1 MEIKIK
7 NLKKYFGKK
16 QILNIDEMQFPIGR
30 CHTIMGVN
38 GCGKT
43 TLLKLIAGL
52 DKNYKGEILYNNSKL
67 TRDKYRDITYVGQK
81 SYLLKGTVID
91 NIEYPLKL
99 RKYSKEIIEEKTN
112 EYIKLFQLEDIQRQC
127 TSTLSSGEGQ
137 RLALARAL
145 VFNPK
150 LLILDEAMANI
161 NEDFVFKI
169 ENILKEKSK
178 DMNIIVVSHN
188 LEQAKRLGENHILE
202 IN

>member
-30 CHTIMGVN
+30 CHIIMGIN

-112 EYIKLFQLEDIQRQC
+112 EYIKLFQLEEIQRQC

-169 ENILKEKSK
+169 EDILKEKSK

-188 LEQAKRLGENHILE
+188 LEQAKRLGKNHILE

>member
-7 NLKKYFGKK
+7 NLKKHFGKK
-16 QILNIDEMQFPIGR
+16 QILDIKDLEFPMGK

-52 DKNYKGEILYNNSKL
+52 DKNYSGEIFYNNFKL
-67 TRDKYRDITYVGQK
+67 TRDKYKDITYVGQK
-81 SYLLKGTVID
+81 SYLLKGTVIK

-99 RKYSKEIIEEKTN
+99 RGCSKEIIREKTN
-112 EYIKLFQLEDIQRQC
+112 EYIKLFQLEEIQRQC

-169 ENILKEKSK
+169 ENILKEKCK
-178 DMNIIVVSHN
+178 DMNVIVVSHN
-188 LEQAKRLGENHILE
+188 LEQAKRLSEKQII